1 MKLKSI
7 SVVLISRFML
17 HLQSVNFR
25 ATGGEF
31 LVEDPVAT
39 NNGSLMFERVV
50 GSLGASL
57 SQNDYLTTSESFEDA
72 MDS

>member
-1 MKLKSI
+1 
-7 SVVLISRFML
+7 ML